1 MRYDECPHE
10 YHDELHSHEANRQ
23 LKPQMRLNF
32 ADDPIRATALRWWKE
47 SDRSDRSSSRPE
59 NRLSNIPLMCQD
71 TCGSSQCQEPRGRV
85 RRRELRPRCSSIT
98 SVTNLHT
105 RRRRDSR
112 QFGYNSFL
120 GCGEVRW

>member
-1 MRYDECPHE
+1 VRYDECPHE

-59 NRLSNIPLMCQD
+59 NRLSNIPLMFRIPAAHRNAKSLVAESGD
-71 TCGSSQCQEPRGRV
+71 ANSGHGAHR
-85 RRRELRPRCSSIT
+85 LRPSRIFT
-98 SVTNLHT
+98 RDAGGTAGNLDTT
-105 RRRRDSR
+105 RS
-112 QFGYNSFL
+112 
-120 GCGEVRW
+120 